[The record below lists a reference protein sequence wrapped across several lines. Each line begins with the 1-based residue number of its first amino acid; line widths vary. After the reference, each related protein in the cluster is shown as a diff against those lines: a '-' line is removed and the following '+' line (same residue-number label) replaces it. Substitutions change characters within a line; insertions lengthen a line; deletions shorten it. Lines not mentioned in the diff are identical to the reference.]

1 MANPLTNHKKT
12 AMKQVIN
19 INFHGQVVPIE
30 VTAFELL
37 KNYTESLSRYFA
49 NEEGKEEIINDIE
62 SRIGELF
69 QERLKKGSTC
79 ITDEDVNAIIKSMG
93 RPEELDE
100 LEEVGSNKSSPN
112 ENSTSSDQ
120 VPPIAGNTK
129 RLFRNENDKL
139 IGGVCGGVANYFGI
153 DTILVRIIFVV
164 IAFTGAGL
172 LAYLILW
179 IALPSSASEVIGAS
193 RKKLFRDPDEKII
206 AGVCSGIGNYFGISA
221 WIPRALF
228 LIPFLSIMSRIT
240 HWEFLDFPNF
250 IGLSFSPGSLFLYI
264 ILWLVI
270 PQANNTSEKLEMK
283 GEKVD
288 LHSIK
293 NSVVGEMKEVQQRAE
308 KFSKEVQHSAE
319 KFGKEA
325 TSFAEQKGKVV
336 GAEATS
342 LLKKSSR
349 SLGDIIVLLVKA
361 FAYFILG
368 CFAFSL
374 VIALFAFAIFSI
386 GIFPLKDF
394 LLTDGWQNIFAWG
407 TLVLFIAVPVIGVI
421 TWIIRRLA
429 KMKSNRSVLRF
440 TFIGLW
446 LLGLACF
453 ISLLSGVVRDFRSTN
468 NLYEQEIYLPN
479 PLVNKLELTSQTLQN
494 KYNRNKF
501 FHLSPFENIG
511 LEDDTLF
518 IKNIEIK
525 ILKSKNDSFRVTM
538 VKLANGRN
546 RRVADT
552 IANLINFNLL
562 QKDSVLQLDKGIG
575 ITQKNKFRNQGIIIT
590 LYVPV
595 GKRIKIDRSLNWNNT
610 TLHFD
615 NSADDDW
622 GILLNDNEE
631 RGWRQNVEYIMN
643 PDGLY
648 TLDGEPADDRKTG
661 GKKKFKIDG
670 KGVYLDENGN
680 KISIDVNG
688 VEIIEGKDLN
698 KEIDLSKKR
707 IDSIRMKI
715 EMDKMRRR
723 DSLEKAKKEIQQ
735 QLEKIAF
742 NKTVPEILG
751 GYLLRPYYLLINI
764 D

>member
-19 INFHGQVVPIE
+19 INFQGQVVPIE

-79 ITDEDVNAIIKSMG
+79 ITDEDVNAIITSMG

-100 LEEVGSNKSSPN
+100 LEEVGSSKSSSS
-112 ENSTSSDQ
+112 ENSKSSDPI
-120 VPPIAGNTK
+120 PPSSGNSK

-139 IGGVCGGVANYFGI
+139 IGGVCGGIANYFGI
-153 DTILVRIIFVV
+153 DTILVRIIFVLV
-164 IAFTGAGL
+164 AFTGAGL

-179 IALPSSASEVIGAS
+179 IALPSSASEVIGAP
-193 RKKLFRDPDEKII
+193 RKKLFRNPDEKII

-221 WIPRALF
+221 WIPRVLF
-228 LIPFLSIMSRIT
+228 LFPFLSFMSRWN
-240 HWEFLDFPNF
+240 HWGFIDFPNF
-250 IGLSFSPGSLFLYI
+250 ISFSFSPGSLFLYI

-293 NSVVGEMKEVQQRAE
+293 NSVVGEMKEVHQRAE
-308 KFSKEVQHSAE
+308 KFSKEVQSLVEE
-319 KFGKEA
+319 KGKMAGTEA
-325 TSFAEQKGKVV
+325 T
-336 GAEATS
+336 T
-342 LLKKSSR
+342 LLKKSTK

-361 FAYFILG
+361 FAYFIIG
-368 CFAFSL
+368 CFAFAL
-374 VIALFAFAIFSI
+374 VIALFSFAIFSI
-386 GIFPLKDF
+386 GVFPLKDF

-429 KMKSNRSVLRF
+429 KMKSNRRVLRF

-446 LLGLACF
+446 LIGWVCF

-468 NLYEQEIYLPN
+468 NLYEQEIYLSN
-479 PLVNKLELTSQTLQN
+479 PLVNKLEITSQTLQN
-494 KYNRNKF
+494 KYNRNRI
-501 FHLSPFENIG
+501 FHLLPPNIG
-511 LEDDTLF
+511 LEDDTIF
-518 IKNIEIK
+518 IKNVEIK
-525 ILKSKNDSFRVTM
+525 ILKSSNDSFRVTM

-552 IANLINFNLL
+552 TANLINFSIT
-562 QKDSVLQLDKGIG
+562 QKDSLLQLDKGIG
-575 ITQKNKFRNQGIIIT
+575 ITQKNKFRNQGVIINV
-590 LYVPV
+590 YVPV
-595 GKRIKIDRSLNWNNT
+595 GKRIRVDRSLNWNNAF
-610 TLHFD
+610 HFD
-615 NSADDDW
+615 NSTNDEWD
-622 GILLNDNEE
+622 NDNLTNDQEE
-631 RGWRQNVEYIMN
+631 KGWRQNIDYLMN
-643 PDGLY
+643 SDGLY
-648 TLDGEPADDRKTG
+648 TLDGDPADDRKTG
-661 GKKKFKIDG
+661 GKKKIKIDG

-680 KISIDVNG
+680 KVSIDING
-688 VEIIEGKDLN
+688 IQIIEGDDIK
-698 KEIDLSKKR
+698 KEIDR
-707 IDSIRMKI
+707 RMDSIRMKI
-715 EMDKMRRR
+715 EMDIMRKR
-723 DSLEKAKKEIQQ
+723 DSLQKAKKEIQK
-735 QLEKIAF
+735 QLEKIAS
-742 NKTVPEILG
+742 NKTFPEILG
-751 GYLLRPYYLLINI
+751 GYLLKPYYLLINI

>member
-1 MANPLTNHKKT
+1 VANPLTNHKKT

-100 LEEVGSNKSSPN
+100 LEEVGSSKSSSN
-112 ENSTSSDQ
+112 ENSKSSDQ
-120 VPPIAGNTK
+120 APPISGNTK

-139 IGGVCGGVANYFGI
+139 IGGVCGGIANYFGI
-153 DTILVRIIFVV
+153 DTILVRIIFVFV
-164 IAFTGAGL
+164 AFTGAGL

-179 IALPSSASEVIGAS
+179 IALPSSASAVIGAS
-193 RKKLFRDPDEKII
+193 RKKLFRNPDEKII
-206 AGVCSGIGNYFGISA
+206 AGICSGIGNYFGVSA
-221 WIPRALF
+221 WIPRVLF
-228 LIPFLSIMSRIT
+228 LFPFLSFIFRWN
-240 HWEFLDFPNF
+240 HWGFIDFPNF
-250 IGLSFSPGSLFLYI
+250 ISFSFSPGSLFLYI

-270 PQANNTSEKLEMK
+270 PKANNTSEKLEMK

-308 KFSKEVQHSAE
+308 KFSKE
-319 KFGKEA
+319 
-325 TSFAEQKGKVV
+325 
-336 GAEATS
+336 ATS
-342 LLKKSSR
+342 LAEEKRKTIGPEVTNLLTKFAI
-349 SLGDIIVLLVKA
+349 SLADIIALLVKA
-361 FAYFILG
+361 FVYFIIG
-368 CFAFSL
+368 CFAFAL

-386 GIFPLKDF
+386 GVFPLKDF
-394 LLTDGWQNIFAWG
+394 LLAEGWQNIFAWG
-407 TLVLFIAVPVIGVI
+407 TLVLFIAVPVIGII

-446 LLGLACF
+446 VIGWVCF

-468 NLYEQEIYLPN
+468 NLYEQEIYLSN
-479 PLVNKLELTSQTLQN
+479 PLVNKLEITSQTLQN
-494 KYNRNKF
+494 KYNRNKI

-518 IKNIEIK
+518 IKNVEIK
-525 ILKSKNDSFRVTM
+525 ILKSSNDSFRVTM

-552 IANLINFNLL
+552 IANLINFSIT
-562 QKDSVLQLDKGIG
+562 QKDSLLQLDKGIG
-575 ITQKNKFRNQGIIIT
+575 ITQKNKFRNQGVIINV
-590 LYVPV
+590 YVPV
-595 GKRIKIDRSLNWNNT
+595 GRRIRVDRSLNWNNT
-610 TLHFD
+610 IHFD
-615 NSADDDW
+615 NSSNDGWD
-622 GILLNDNEE
+622 NDNINNDQEE
-631 RGWRQNVEYIMN
+631 KGWRQNIDYIMN
-643 PDGLY
+643 SDGLY

-661 GKKKFKIDG
+661 GKKKIKIDG
-670 KGVYLDENGN
+670 KGVYIDENGN
-680 KISIDVNG
+680 KISIDING
-688 VEIIEGKDLN
+688 IQMTEGNDLN
-698 KEIDLSKKR
+698 KEIDKR
-707 IDSIRMKI
+707 KDSIRTKI
-715 EMDKMRRR
+715 DMDRDKMRKR
-723 DSLEKAKKEIQQ
+723 DSLQKAKKEIQQ
-735 QLEKIAF
+735 QLEKIAS

-751 GYLLRPYYLLINI
+751 GYLLKPYYLLINI

>member
-1 MANPLTNHKKT
+1 
-12 AMKQVIN
+12 
-19 INFHGQVVPIE
+19 
-30 VTAFELL
+30 
-37 KNYTESLSRYFA
+37 
-49 NEEGKEEIINDIE
+49 
-62 SRIGELF
+62 
-69 QERLKKGSTC
+69 
-79 ITDEDVNAIIKSMG
+79 
-93 RPEELDE
+93 
-100 LEEVGSNKSSPN
+100 
-112 ENSTSSDQ
+112 
-120 VPPIAGNTK
+120 
-129 RLFRNENDKL
+129 
-139 IGGVCGGVANYFGI
+139 
-153 DTILVRIIFVV
+153 
-164 IAFTGAGL
+164 
-172 LAYLILW
+172 
-179 IALPSSASEVIGAS
+179 
-193 RKKLFRDPDEKII
+193 
-206 AGVCSGIGNYFGISA
+206 
-221 WIPRALF
+221 
-228 LIPFLSIMSRIT
+228 
-240 HWEFLDFPNF
+240 
-250 IGLSFSPGSLFLYI
+250 
-264 ILWLVI
+264 
-270 PQANNTSEKLEMK
+270 
-283 GEKVD
+283 
-288 LHSIK
+288 
-293 NSVVGEMKEVQQRAE
+293 
-308 KFSKEVQHSAE
+308 
-319 KFGKEA
+319 
-325 TSFAEQKGKVV
+325 
-336 GAEATS
+336 
-342 LLKKSSR
+342 
-349 SLGDIIVLLVKA
+349 
-361 FAYFILG
+361 
-368 CFAFSL
+368 
-374 VIALFAFAIFSI
+374 
-386 GIFPLKDF
+386 
-394 LLTDGWQNIFAWG
+394 
-407 TLVLFIAVPVIGVI
+407 VPVIGVI

-446 LLGLACF
+446 VIGWVCF

-575 ITQKNKFRNQGIIIT
+575 ITQKNKFRNQGVIIT
-590 LYVPV
+590 VYVPV

-661 GKKKFKIDG
+661 EKKKFKIDG
-670 KGVYLDENGN
+670 KGDYLDENGN
-680 KISIDVNG
+680 KISIDMKG
-688 VEIIEGKDLN
+688 VYLDEND
-698 KEIDLSKKR
+698 IDVFKKR
-707 IDSIRMKI
+707 IDSIRTKI
-715 EMDKMRRR
+715 EMDKDKIRKR

-735 QLEKIAF
+735 QLEKIAS

-751 GYLLRPYYLLINI
+751 GYLLKPYYLLINI

>member
-1 MANPLTNHKKT
+1 
-12 AMKQVIN
+12 MKQVIN

-69 QERLKKGSTC
+69 QERLKKGSNC
-79 ITDEDVNAIIKSMG
+79 INDEDVDAIIKSMG

-100 LEEVGSNKSSPN
+100 LEEVGSSKSSSK

-120 VPPIAGNTK
+120 APPIAGNTK

-139 IGGVCGGVANYFGI
+139 IGGVCGGIANYFGI

-179 IALPSSASEVIGAS
+179 IALPSSASAVIGAS

-206 AGVCSGIGNYFGISA
+206 AGVCSGIGNYFGISP
-221 WIPRALF
+221 WIPRVLF

-250 IGLSFSPGSLFLYI
+250 IGFSFSPGSLFLYI

-288 LHSIK
+288 LNSIK

-308 KFSKEVQHSAE
+308 KF
-319 KFGKEA
+319 GKEA
-325 TSFAEQKGKVV
+325 KSIAEEKGKVV
-336 GAEATS
+336 GAEATT
-342 LLKKSSR
+342 LLKKSTK

-361 FAYFILG
+361 FAYFIIG
-368 CFAFSL
+368 CFAFAL
-374 VIALFAFAIFSI
+374 VIALFSFAIFSI
-386 GIFPLKDF
+386 GVFPLKDF
-394 LLTDGWQNIFAWG
+394 LLTEGWQNIFAWG

-429 KMKSNRSVLRF
+429 KMKSNRKALRF
-440 TFIGLW
+440 TFISLW
-446 LLGLACF
+446 VIGWACF
-453 ISLLSGVVRDFRSTN
+453 ISLLSSVVRDFKSTN
-468 NLYEQEIYLPN
+468 HLYEQEITLTN
-479 PLVNKLELTSQTLQN
+479 PLVNKLEITAQTLQN
-494 KYNRNKF
+494 KYKRNQF

-525 ILKSKNDSFRVTM
+525 ILKSTNDSFRVTM

-552 IANLINFNLL
+552 TANLINFSVT

-575 ITQKNKFRNQGIIIT
+575 ISQKNKFRNQGVIINI
-590 LYVPV
+590 YVPV
-595 GKRIKIDRSLNWNNT
+595 GKRIKVDRSLNWNNA
-610 TLHFD
+610 LHFD
-615 NSADDDW
+615 NSANDDWDDDFV
-622 GILLNDNEE
+622 NDGEE

-643 PDGLY
+643 SDGLY
-648 TLDGEPADDRKTG
+648 TIDGEPADNSKNG
-661 GKKKFKIDG
+661 GKTKIKING
-670 KGVYLDENGN
+670 KGIYIDENGN
-680 KISIDVNG
+680 KVSIDVNG
-688 VEIIEGKDLN
+688 IQIIEGDDIK
-698 KEIDLSKKR
+698 KEINR
-707 IDSIRMKI
+707 RMDSIRMKI
-715 EMDKMRRR
+715 EMDKMRMRER
-723 DSLEKAKKEIQQ
+723 DSLQKAKKEIQQ
-735 QLEKIAF
+735 KIEKIAY
-742 NKTVPEILG
+742 NETELESWR
-751 GYLLRPYYLLINI
+751 GYLLKPYFLLINKE
-764 D
+764 

>member
-1 MANPLTNHKKT
+1 
-12 AMKQVIN
+12 MKQVIN

-37 KNYTESLSRYFA
+37 KNYTESLSRYFV

-79 ITDEDVNAIIKSMG
+79 ITDDEVNAIIKSMG

-100 LEEVGSNKSSPN
+100 LEEVGSSKSSSN

-139 IGGVCGGVANYFGI
+139 IGGVCGGIANYFGI
-153 DTILVRIIFVV
+153 DTILVRIIFVLV
-164 IAFTGAGL
+164 AFTGAGI

-179 IALPSSASEVIGAS
+179 IALPSSASAVIGAS

-221 WIPRALF
+221 WIPRVLF
-228 LIPFLSIMSRIT
+228 LFPFLGFMSRWN
-240 HWEFLDFPNF
+240 HWGFIDFPHF
-250 IGLSFSPGSLFLYI
+250 FSFSFSPGSLFLYI

-288 LHSIK
+288 LNSIK

-308 KFSKEVQHSAE
+308 KF
-319 KFGKEA
+319 GKEA
-325 TSFAEQKGKVV
+325 KSIAEEKGKVV
-336 GAEATS
+336 GAEATT

-361 FAYFILG
+361 FAYFIIG
-368 CFAFSL
+368 CFAFGL
-374 VIALFAFAIFSI
+374 VIALFSFAIFSI
-386 GIFPLKDF
+386 GVFPLKDF

-429 KMKSNRSVLRF
+429 KMKSNRRVLRF

-446 LLGLACF
+446 LLGWVCF
-453 ISLLSGVVRDFRSTN
+453 ISLLSGVVRDFKSSN
-468 NLYEQEIYLPN
+468 HLYEQEITLPN
-479 PLVNKLELTSQTLQN
+479 PLVNKLEITAQTLQN
-494 KYNRNKF
+494 KYKRNQF

-518 IKNIEIK
+518 IKNVEIK
-525 ILKSKNDSFRVTM
+525 ILKSANDSFRVTL

-546 RRVADT
+546 KRFADT
-552 IANLINFNLL
+552 TANLIDFNVV

-575 ITQKNKFRNQGIIIT
+575 ISQKNKFRNQGVIIT
-590 LYVPV
+590 VYVPV
-595 GKRIKIDRSLNWNNT
+595 GKRIMIDRSLNWNST
-610 TLHFD
+610 RLHFD
-615 NSADDDW
+615 NSADEDW
-622 GILLNDNEE
+622 GILLYDNEE
-631 RGWRQNVEYIMN
+631 RGWQENVEYIMN
-643 PDGLY
+643 SDGLY
-648 TLDGEPADDRKTG
+648 TIDGEPADNSKNG
-661 GKKKFKIDG
+661 GKTKIKING
-670 KGVYLDENGN
+670 KGIYIDENGN
-680 KISIDVNG
+680 KVSIDVNG
-688 VEIIEGKDLN
+688 TQMIEGDGKDLK
-698 KEIDLSKKR
+698 KEINKQ
-707 IDSIRMKI
+707 IDSIRTKI
-715 EMDKMRRR
+715 EMDRMHMR
-723 DSLEKAKKEIQQ
+723 DSLQKAKKEVQQ
-735 QLEKIAF
+735 KIDKIAY
-742 NKTVPEILG
+742 NETALESLR
-751 GYLLRPYYLLINI
+751 GYLLKPYFLLINKE
-764 D
+764 

>member
-1 MANPLTNHKKT
+1 
-12 AMKQVIN
+12 MKQVIN

-93 RPEELDE
+93 RPEELNE
-100 LEEVGSNKSSPN
+100 LEEVGSSKSSSS
-112 ENSTSSDQ
+112 ENSKSSDQ
-120 VPPIAGNTK
+120 VPPIASNPK

-139 IGGVCGGVANYFGI
+139 IGGVCGGIANYFGI
-153 DTILVRIIFVV
+153 DTILVRIIFVLV
-164 IAFTGAGL
+164 AFTGAGL

-179 IALPSSASEVIGAS
+179 IALPSSATAVIGAS

-206 AGVCSGIGNYFGISA
+206 AGVCSGIGNYFGVSA

-240 HWEFLDFPNF
+240 HWEFLDFPSF
-250 IGLSFSPGSLFLYI
+250 IGFSFSPGSLFLYI

-288 LHSIK
+288 LNSIK

-308 KFSKEVQHSAE
+308 KF
-319 KFGKEA
+319 GKEA
-325 TSFAEQKGKVV
+325 SSLAEEKVKVV

-361 FAYFILG
+361 FAYFIIG
-368 CFAFSL
+368 CFAFTL

-429 KMKSNRSVLRF
+429 KMKSNRRVLRF

-453 ISLLSGVVRDFRSTN
+453 ISLLSGVVRDFKSTN

-562 QKDSVLQLDKGIG
+562 QKDSLLQLDKGIG
-575 ITQKNKFRNQGIIIT
+575 ITQKNKFRNQGVIISV
-590 LYVPV
+590 YVPV
-595 GKRIKIDRSLNWNNT
+595 GKRIKIDRSLNWSNT

-622 GILLNDNEE
+622 GILLYDNEE

-661 GKKKFKIDG
+661 GKKKIKIDG

-680 KISIDVNG
+680 KVSIDING

-698 KEIDLSKKR
+698 KEIELSKKR
-707 IDSIRMKI
+707 IDSIRMTI
-715 EMDKMRRR
+715 EMDRMRKR
-723 DSLEKAKKEIQQ
+723 DSLEKAKKEIQK
-735 QLEKIAF
+735 QLEKIAS
-742 NKTVPEILG
+742 NKTFPEILG
-751 GYLLRPYYLLINI
+751 GYLMKPYYLLINI

>member
-1 MANPLTNHKKT
+1 
-12 AMKQVIN
+12 
-19 INFHGQVVPIE
+19 
-30 VTAFELL
+30 
-37 KNYTESLSRYFA
+37 
-49 NEEGKEEIINDIE
+49 
-62 SRIGELF
+62 
-69 QERLKKGSTC
+69 
-79 ITDEDVNAIIKSMG
+79 
-93 RPEELDE
+93 
-100 LEEVGSNKSSPN
+100 
-112 ENSTSSDQ
+112 
-120 VPPIAGNTK
+120 
-129 RLFRNENDKL
+129 
-139 IGGVCGGVANYFGI
+139 
-153 DTILVRIIFVV
+153 
-164 IAFTGAGL
+164 
-172 LAYLILW
+172 
-179 IALPSSASEVIGAS
+179 
-193 RKKLFRDPDEKII
+193 
-206 AGVCSGIGNYFGISA
+206 
-221 WIPRALF
+221 
-228 LIPFLSIMSRIT
+228 
-240 HWEFLDFPNF
+240 
-250 IGLSFSPGSLFLYI
+250 
-264 ILWLVI
+264 
-270 PQANNTSEKLEMK
+270 EKLEMK

-308 KFSKEVQHSAE
+308 KFSKE
-319 KFGKEA
+319 
-325 TSFAEQKGKVV
+325 
-336 GAEATS
+336 ATS
-342 LLKKSSR
+342 LAEEKRKTIGPEVTNLLTKFAI
-349 SLGDIIVLLVKA
+349 SLADIIALLVKA
-361 FAYFILG
+361 FVYFIIG
-368 CFAFSL
+368 CFAFAL

-386 GIFPLKDF
+386 GVFPLKDF
-394 LLTDGWQNIFAWG
+394 LLAEGWQNIFAWG
-407 TLVLFIAVPVIGVI
+407 TLVLFIAVPVIGII

-446 LLGLACF
+446 VIGWVCF

-479 PLVNKLELTSQTLQN
+479 PLVNKLEITSQTLQN

>member
-1 MANPLTNHKKT
+1 
-12 AMKQVIN
+12 MKQVIN

-100 LEEVGSNKSSPN
+100 LEEVGSSKSSSS
-112 ENSTSSDQ
+112 ENSKSSDQ
-120 VPPIAGNTK
+120 VPPISGNTK

-139 IGGVCGGVANYFGI
+139 IGGVCGGIANYFGI
-153 DTILVRIIFVV
+153 DTILIRIIFVFV
-164 IAFTGAGL
+164 AFTGAGL

-206 AGVCSGIGNYFGISA
+206 AGICSGIGNYFGVSA
-221 WIPRALF
+221 WIPRVLF
-228 LIPFLSIMSRIT
+228 LFPLLSFIFRWN
-240 HWEFLDFPNF
+240 HWGFIDFPNLISF
-250 IGLSFSPGSLFLYI
+250 SFSPGSLFLYI

-270 PQANNTSEKLEMK
+270 PKANNTSEKLEMK

-308 KFSKEVQHSAE
+308 KFSKEVQQSAE

-325 TSFAEQKGKVV
+325 TSFAEEKGKVV
-336 GAEATS
+336 GAEATN
-342 LLKKSSR
+342 LVKKSGK
-349 SLGDIIVLLVKA
+349 SLGDIIVLIVKA
-361 FAYFILG
+361 FVYFIIG
-368 CFAFSL
+368 CFAFAL
-374 VIALFAFAIFSI
+374 VIALFSFAIISI
-386 GIFPLKDF
+386 GVFPLKDF

-407 TLVLFIAVPVIGVI
+407 TLVLFIAVPVIGVV

-429 KMKSNRSVLRF
+429 KMKSNRRVLRF

-446 LLGLACF
+446 LIGLACF

-468 NLYEQEIYLPN
+468 NLYEQEIYLSN
-479 PLVNKLELTSQTLQN
+479 PLVNKIEITSQTLQN
-494 KYNRNKF
+494 KYNRNSV
-501 FHLSPFENIG
+501 FHLLPPNIG

-518 IKNIEIK
+518 IKNVEIK
-525 ILKSKNDSFRVTM
+525 ILKSSNDSFRVSM

-552 IANLINFNLL
+552 IANLINFSIT
-562 QKDSVLQLDKGIG
+562 QKDSLLQLDKGIG
-575 ITQKNKFRNQGIIIT
+575 ITQKNKFRNQGVIINV
-590 LYVPV
+590 YVPV
-595 GKRIKIDRSLNWNNT
+595 GKRIRVDRSLNWNNT
-610 TLHFD
+610 IHFD
-615 NSADDDW
+615 NSTNSEWDNDD
-622 GILLNDNEE
+622 LNNDKEE

-643 PDGLY
+643 SDGLY

-661 GKKKFKIDG
+661 GKKKAEIDG
-670 KGVYLDENGN
+670 KIEYLDENGN
-680 KISIDVNG
+680 KVSIDMNG
-688 VEIIEGKDLN
+688 IQMTEGNDLN
-698 KEIDLSKKR
+698 KEIDKR
-707 IDSIRMKI
+707 IDSIRTKI
-715 EMDKMRRR
+715 KMDKDKMRRR
-723 DSLEKAKKEIQQ
+723 DSLQKAKKEIQK
-735 QLEKIAF
+735 QLEKIAS

-751 GYLLRPYYLLINI
+751 GYLLKPYYLLINI

>member
-100 LEEVGSNKSSPN
+100 LDEVGSNKSSSN
-112 ENSTSSDQ
+112 ENSTASDTT
-120 VPPIAGNTK
+120 PPLSGNNK

-139 IGGVCGGVANYFGI
+139 IGGVCGGIANYFGI
-153 DTILVRIIFVV
+153 DTILVRIIFLVV
-164 IAFTGAGL
+164 AFTGAGL

-179 IALPSSASEVIGAS
+179 IALPSSASAVIGAS

-206 AGVCSGIGNYFGISA
+206 AGVCSGIGNYFGTSA
-221 WIPRALF
+221 WIPRVLF

-250 IGLSFSPGSLFLYI
+250 FGFSFSPGSLFLYI

-308 KFSKEVQHSAE
+308 KFSKEVQKSAE

-342 LLKKSSR
+342 LLKKSSK
-349 SLGDIIVLLVKA
+349 SLGDIIVLIVKA
-361 FAYFILG
+361 FVYFIIG
-368 CFAFSL
+368 CFAFAL
-374 VIALFAFAIFSI
+374 VIALFTFAIFSI
-386 GIFPLKDF
+386 GVFPMKDF

-407 TLVLFIAVPVIGVI
+407 TLVLFIAVPVIGII

-446 LLGLACF
+446 VIGWVCF

-468 NLYEQEIYLPN
+468 NLYEQEIYLSN
-479 PLVNKLELTSQTLQN
+479 PLVNKLEITSQTLQN
-494 KYNRNKF
+494 KYNRNKI

-518 IKNIEIK
+518 IKNVEIK
-525 ILKSKNDSFRVTM
+525 ILKSSNDSFRVTM
-538 VKLANGRN
+538 VKLSNGRN

-552 IANLINFNLL
+552 IANLINFSIT
-562 QKDSVLQLDKGIG
+562 QKDSLLQLDKGIG
-575 ITQKNKFRNQGIIIT
+575 ITQKNKFRNQGVIINV
-590 LYVPV
+590 YVPV
-595 GKRIKIDRSLNWNNT
+595 GKRIRIDRSLNWNNT
-610 TLHFD
+610 IHFD
-615 NSADDDW
+615 NSTNDGWD
-622 GILLNDNEE
+622 NDNINNDQEE
-631 RGWRQNVEYIMN
+631 KGWRQNIEYIMN
-643 PDGLY
+643 SDGLY

-661 GKKKFKIDG
+661 GKKKIKIDG

-680 KISIDVNG
+680 KISIDING
-688 VEIIEGKDLN
+688 IQMTEDNDLN
-698 KEIDLSKKR
+698 KEIDKR
-707 IDSIRMKI
+707 KDSIRTKI
-715 EMDKMRRR
+715 EMEKDKMRRR
-723 DSLEKAKKEIQQ
+723 DSLQKAKNEIQQ
-735 QLEKIAF
+735 QLEKIAS

-751 GYLLRPYYLLINI
+751 GYLLKPYYLLINI

>member
-1 MANPLTNHKKT
+1 
-12 AMKQVIN
+12 MKQVIN
-19 INFHGQVVPIE
+19 INFQGQVVPIE

-100 LEEVGSNKSSPN
+100 LEEVGSSKSSSS
-112 ENSTSSDQ
+112 ENSKSSD
-120 VPPIAGNTK
+120 PIPSSSGNTK

-139 IGGVCGGVANYFGI
+139 IGGVCGGIANYFGI
-153 DTILVRIIFVV
+153 DTILVRIIFVLV
-164 IAFTGAGL
+164 AFTGAGL

-179 IALPSSASEVIGAS
+179 IALPSSASEVIGAP
-193 RKKLFRDPDEKII
+193 RKKLFRNPDEKII
-206 AGVCSGIGNYFGISA
+206 AGVCSGIGNYFGLSA
-221 WIPRALF
+221 WIPRVLF
-228 LIPFLSIMSRIT
+228 LFPFLSFMSRWN
-240 HWEFLDFPNF
+240 HWGFIDFPNF
-250 IGLSFSPGSLFLYI
+250 ISFSFSPGSLFLYI

-308 KFSKEVQHSAE
+308 KFNKEAKSLIEE
-319 KFGKEA
+319 KGKE
-325 TSFAEQKGKVV
+325 V

-342 LLKKSSR
+342 LLKKSSK
-349 SLGDIIVLLVKA
+349 SLGDFIVLLVKA
-361 FAYFILG
+361 FAYFIIG
-368 CFAFSL
+368 CFAFAL
-374 VIALFAFAIFSI
+374 VIALFTFAIFSI
-386 GIFPLKDF
+386 GVFPLKNF

-429 KMKSNRSVLRF
+429 KMKSNRRVLRF

-446 LLGLACF
+446 VIGWVCF
-453 ISLLSGVVRDFRSTN
+453 ISLLSGVVRDFRNTN
-468 NLYEQEIYLPN
+468 NLYEQEIYLSN
-479 PLVNKLELTSQTLQN
+479 PLVNKLEITSQTLQN
-494 KYNRNKF
+494 KYNRNKI

-518 IKNIEIK
+518 IKNVEIK
-525 ILKSKNDSFRVTM
+525 ILKSSNDSFRVTM

-552 IANLINFNLL
+552 IANLINFSIT
-562 QKDSVLQLDKGIG
+562 QKDSLLQLDKGIG
-575 ITQKNKFRNQGIIIT
+575 ITQKNKFRNQGVIINV
-590 LYVPV
+590 YVPV
-595 GKRIKIDRSLNWNNT
+595 GKRIRIDRSLNWNNT
-610 TLHFD
+610 IHFD
-615 NSADDDW
+615 NSSNDGWD
-622 GILLNDNEE
+622 NDNINNDQEE
-631 RGWRQNVEYIMN
+631 KGWRQNIEYIMN
-643 PDGLY
+643 SDGLY

-661 GKKKFKIDG
+661 GKKKIKIDG

-680 KISIDVNG
+680 KISIDING
-688 VEIIEGKDLN
+688 IQMTEGNDLN
-698 KEIDLSKKR
+698 KEIDKR
-707 IDSIRMKI
+707 KDSIRTKI
-715 EMDKMRRR
+715 EMEKDKMRRR
-723 DSLEKAKKEIQQ
+723 DSLQKAKNEIQQ
-735 QLEKIAF
+735 QLEKIAS

-751 GYLLRPYYLLINI
+751 GYLLKPYYLLINI